1 MLYSTL
7 LPVTAT
13 LIFLKK
19 VRSDISLSPKTW
31 PPNEFDR
38 MERMTLNRFERPKPS
53 SVSNGKSLVARTTE
67 PFAAHSG
74 MDTLRKGGTAM
85 DACLATAVAGI
96 QKNGIF
102 FIAPWLIDPC
112 PYVKSII
119 MKTLKQGS

>member
-1 MLYSTL
+1 MLYCTL

-67 PFAAHSG
+67 PFAVHSG
-74 MDTLRKGGTAM
+74 MDTLGKGGTAM

-102 FIAPWLIDPC
+102 FIAPWLIVPC

>member
-1 MLYSTL
+1 MLYSTP

-38 MERMTLNRFERPKPS
+38 MKRISLNRFERSKPLV
-53 SVSNGKSLVARTTE
+53 VSNGKDLVAGTTE
-67 PFAAHSG
+67 PFAVHSG

-85 DACLATAVAGI
+85 DACLAIAVAGI

-102 FIAPWLIDPC
+102 FIAPCLIVPC
-112 PYVKSII
+112 PYVKSIM

>member
-1 MLYSTL
+1 MLYSTP

-13 LIFLKK
+13 LIFLKT
-19 VRSDISLSPKTW
+19 VRSDISKSPKAW

-67 PFAAHSG
+67 PFAVHSG
-74 MDTLRKGGTAM
+74 MDALRKGGTAM

-102 FIAPWLIDPC
+102 FIAP
-112 PYVKSII
+112 
-119 MKTLKQGS
+119 

>member
-13 LIFLKK
+13 LIFLKT

-67 PFAAHSG
+67 PFAVHSG
-74 MDTLRKGGTAM
+74 MDALRKGGTAM

-96 QKNGIF
+96 CKWDLFHSSLTNCS
-102 FIAPWLIDPC
+102 L
-112 PYVKSII
+112 SIC
-119 MKTLKQGS
+119 